1 MEHALERETMKI
13 AWGILDIARKHRV
26 SQHVVHESFLLKLL
40 VSKEN
45 FGEMQEKLKIQA
57 GCAMWNT
64 G

>member
-1 MEHALERETMKI
+1 M
-13 AWGILDIARKHRV
+13 

-45 FGEMQEKLKIQA
+45 FGEMQEKLKIQV
-57 GCAMWNT
+57 GCAVWNT